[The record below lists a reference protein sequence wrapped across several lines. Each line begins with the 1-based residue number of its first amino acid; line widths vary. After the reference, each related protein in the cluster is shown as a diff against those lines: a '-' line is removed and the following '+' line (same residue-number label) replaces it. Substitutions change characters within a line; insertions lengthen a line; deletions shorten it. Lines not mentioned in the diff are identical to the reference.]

1 MTIHDTL
8 DYIQESFSSIESM
21 YHWLFWL
28 HATNYHGLSSD
39 LLLEEAAYH
48 CLDDKQWFLAM
59 KYFTLLFGVEYWK
72 VDECVR
78 LHILLHKD
86 VTYPIWSQGQKYF
99 IQELDEIPSYNWMAD
114 DDLPF

>member
-1 MTIHDTL
+1 MTIKETL
-8 DYIQESFSSIESM
+8 DYIQEAFESRESM
-21 YHWLFWL
+21 YHWLFWI

-48 CLDDKQWFLAM
+48 CLDNKQWFTAI
-59 KYFTLLFGVEYWK
+59 KFFTQLFGVEYWK
-72 VDECVR
+72 VEECVR

-86 VTYPIWSQGQKYF
+86 VTYPIWSQNQKYF
-99 IQELDEIPSYNWMAD
+99 IQELDEVPQYNWMAD

>member
-8 DYIQESFSSIESM
+8 DYIQESFSSRESM